1 MHIHVLTIFFLF
13 LFNVDIPLTAIFGE
27 ENGHNSSQLH
37 EQRGEEKSTELQENV
52 SVRKDDKGQEE
63 KEREKEDGERLVQL
77 LVSSL
82 YLNFRLNK
90 LNASKNLYINMKM
103 HRNPLNA

>member
-1 MHIHVLTIFFLF
+1 MHIHVLTIFCF

-27 ENGHNSSQLH
+27 EKGHNSSQLH
-37 EQRGEEKSTELQENV
+37 EQREEEKSTELQENI
-52 SVRKDDKGQEE
+52 SVREDDKGQEE

-82 YLNFRLNK
+82 YFNFRLNE
-90 LNASKNLYINMKM
+90 LNASKNLYINNNKDT
-103 HRNPLNA
+103 